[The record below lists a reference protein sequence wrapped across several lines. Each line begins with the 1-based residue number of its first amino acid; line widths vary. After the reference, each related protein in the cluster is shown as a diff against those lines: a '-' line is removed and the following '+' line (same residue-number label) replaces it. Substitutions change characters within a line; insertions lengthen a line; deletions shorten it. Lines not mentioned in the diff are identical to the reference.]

1 MIKRL
6 SKVILGGRKFMERSF
21 IVDGEGRK
29 LAVVLP
35 IEEYEELM
43 EDLHDLSVIA
53 ERKDEDVISFEDVK
67 RELKED
73 LKP

>member
-1 MIKRL
+1 
-6 SKVILGGRKFMERSF
+6 MEKSF
-21 IVDGEGRK
+21 IVDSEGKR

-67 RELKED
+67 RELAED

>member
-1 MIKRL
+1 
-6 SKVILGGRKFMERSF
+6 MEKSF
-21 IVDGEGRK
+21 IVDNEGKR

-67 RELKED
+67 RELEEN

>member
-1 MIKRL
+1 
-6 SKVILGGRKFMERSF
+6 MEKTF
-21 IVDGEGRK
+21 IVDSEGKR

-53 ERKDEDVISFEDVK
+53 ERKDEDVINFEDVK
-67 RELKED
+67 RELAED

>member
-1 MIKRL
+1 
-6 SKVILGGRKFMERSF
+6 MEKSF
-21 IVDGEGRK
+21 IVDNEGKR

-43 EDLHDLSVIA
+43 EDLHDLNVIA

-67 RELKED
+67 RELAED